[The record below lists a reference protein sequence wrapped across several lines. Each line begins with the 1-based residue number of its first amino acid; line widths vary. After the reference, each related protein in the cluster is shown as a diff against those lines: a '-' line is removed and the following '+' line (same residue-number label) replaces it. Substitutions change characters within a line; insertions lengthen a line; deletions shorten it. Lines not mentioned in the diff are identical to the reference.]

1 LLFLAFCARYQSFVK
16 SNVRTVIDLNLFPTI
31 PPSQDR
37 TILHRNRYTT
47 RVYLISMIVALLI
60 LLTYTSLRQD
70 TISVPIDSISISKYT
85 QLYTKYP
92 VTLKC
97 PCTHIAIKYDK
108 FISQIEPQYHEVCS
122 SNFISPEWID
132 SLKVSSD
139 PIGEFQYENDFRN
152 SVRLQFLTIS
162 KFCALTKKT
171 VDLSLSIFR
180 QTDFITARVISRAE
194 FDVQIE
200 TLIKQF
206 KRTTADEFMQILKL
220 IQTINHGNQLA
231 TAFSSNWR
239 FVRQYPFG
247 SVLLVEEGFYY
258 VLTQER
264 IYGTDNCSC
273 AIQSN
278 CSTLTDFPSQTL
290 NQSSR
295 QTILGFRVGCLPLE
309 ALLQSSLSCLYNWSC
324 LDMIQSFIHNNIPVP
339 VELLTY
345 SSFMNPN
352 TTVETILSQLFVSKW
367 FHRSSFDRYFNEC
380 APQSCQYSY
389 STKFRRLYVVTTL
402 IALFG
407 GLLGGLRFVVSFMAL
422 VVFKLYDYLKKKKKK
437 NTVVAPVFQEPNILT
452 TANENHE
459 LEAVSVPTITTAEVV
474 VF

>member
-1 LLFLAFCARYQSFVK
+1 
-16 SNVRTVIDLNLFPTI
+16 
-31 PPSQDR
+31 
-37 TILHRNRYTT
+37 
-47 RVYLISMIVALLI
+47 
-60 LLTYTSLRQD
+60 
-70 TISVPIDSISISKYT
+70 
-85 QLYTKYP
+85 LYTKYP

-97 PCTHIAIKYDK
+97 PCTQIAIKYDN

-122 SNFISPEWID
+122 SNFISPKWIE
-132 SLKVSSD
+132 SLKVPFST
-139 PIGEFQYENDFRN
+139 IGEFQYENDFRT

-180 QTDFITARVISRAE
+180 QTDFISARVISRAE
-194 FDVQIE
+194 FDIQVE
-200 TLIKQF
+200 TLIEQF
-206 KRTTADEFMQILKL
+206 KRTTADGFMQILKL

-247 SVLLVEEGFYY
+247 SLLLPSDETYY
-258 VLTQER
+258 SVLTQER

-295 QTILGFRVGCLPLE
+295 QTVLGFRVGCLPLE
-309 ALLQSSLSCLYNWSC
+309 ALLQSSLSCLYNQSC
-324 LDMIQSFIHNNIPVP
+324 LDMIQSLMHHNKPIS

-345 SSFMNPN
+345 SSFVDLN
-352 TTVETILSQLFVSKW
+352 TTVETILSQLFVAKW
-367 FHRSSFDRYFNEC
+367 FNRSSFDRYFNEC

-407 GLLGGLRFVVSFMAL
+407 GLLEGLHFVVSFMAL

-437 NTVVAPVFQEPNILT
+437 NTVVAPVSKEPNILT
-452 TANENHE
+452 TDNENDE
-459 LEAVSVPTITTAEVV
+459 LEAVSVPTITTAEVI
-474 VF
+474 VFQFYNFY